1 MKNPFTTI
9 RVTNKNEN
17 ASADPSRDLKYFQLF
32 AAELTQRILFAVGIY
47 DTYALTIFNMACFA
61 MNVNGEC
68 EVILADLDA
77 ALGIKQART
86 RTKSLNLLRH
96 TKLIKT
102 VNVNKVG
109 KMIVYVNVRAASNTS
124 LIKAFEQATFKDE
137 LNKAALNSDGHIEP
151 LWADAF
157 KSYEKNKD
165 KQKFSDIP
173 F

>member
-1 MKNPFTTI
+1 MRNPFTTI
-9 RVTNKNEN
+9 RLTNKNEN
-17 ASADPSRDLKYFQLF
+17 ASANPERDLKYIQLF
-32 AAELTQRILFAVGIY
+32 ANELTKDILFAVGIY
-47 DTYALTIFNMACFA
+47 DTYALTIFHMACYA
-61 MNVNGEC
+61 MNTSGEC

-96 TKLIKT
+96 TNLIKT
-102 VNVNKVG
+102 VNVNKMG
-109 KMIVYVNVRAASNTS
+109 KMIVYVNARAASITS
-124 LIKAFEQATFKDE
+124 LIKCFEQATFKDE
-137 LNKAALNSDGHIEP
+137 LNKSALNSDGHIEP

-157 KSYEKNKD
+157 KNYEKNKG

>member
-9 RVTNKNEN
+9 RLTNKNEN

-47 DTYALTIFNMACFA
+47 DTYALTMFNMACFA
-61 MNVNGEC
+61 MNAFGEC
-68 EVILADLDA
+68 EVVLSELDA

-96 TKLIKT
+96 TNLIKT
-102 VNVNKVG
+102 VNVNKLG
-109 KMIVYVNVRAASNTS
+109 KMLVYVNVRAASNTS
-124 LIKAFEQATFKDE
+124 LAKGFEQATFKDE
-137 LNKAALNSDGHIEP
+137 LNKQALNPDGFIDP
-151 LWADAF
+151 QWAESF
-157 KSYEKNKD
+157 RNYEKNKE
-165 KQKFSDIP
+165 KKNFNELP